1 MEFIV
6 TQGQVQ
12 LWPIDAQS
20 TDPEA
25 PEGHRSGYVLNITD
39 AATGIIFRMSMG
51 HAEAA
56 ALGKV
61 MVKDTEEHPAWNV
74 GGAKPSIEV
83 FGAIPGNPLKEAGT

>member
-1 MEFIV
+1 MEFVV

-12 LWPIDAQS
+12 LWPIEARA
-20 TDPEA
+20 TDPKA
-25 PEGHRSGYVLNITD
+25 PEGARSGYVLNITD

-56 ALGKV
+56 QLGQALV
-61 MVKDTEEHPAWNV
+61 EDTSAHPPH
-74 GGAKPSIEV
+74 GGKPSVEV